1 MKNNKKL
8 FSILVLCLLVT
19 VFLSTA
25 SLAAGVALV
34 NDRADLLSADEEN
47 KLLELAQA
55 MQKQYGYSFI
65 VLTIDDAGGKTTQT
79 YAEDSYLQLADGD
92 DGAVYLIDMD
102 NREIYVATS
111 GEMMYYLY
119 DERMDKLLDD
129 AYDEISDGNYYDC
142 LRVML
147 ADTRLYMLKG
157 IPQNTYTYNET
168 TGETVYHKKTKSV
181 SPVEGLLSALGAA
194 LSGGLF
200 ALGVK
205 KRYTMK
211 GSQYVFAFKEHTKVD
226 LQRKADRLENKYITT
241 RHIPR
246 HVNSGP
252 GSGGGFGGGHQSTI
266 HTGSG
271 GHSFGGGGRKF

>member
-1 MKNNKKL
+1 MKIRKKL
-8 FSILVLCLLVT
+8 FSIIGLFFLLS
-19 VFLSTA
+19 VFCSIV
-25 SLAAGVALV
+25 SFAAGVAMV
-34 NDRADLLSADEEN
+34 KDGADLLSADEED
-47 KLLELAQA
+47 KLLELAQT

-65 VLTIDDAGGKTTQT
+65 VLTIDDAEGKTART
-79 YAEDSYLQLADGD
+79 YAEDSYLKLADGD
-92 DGAVYLIDMD
+92 DGALYLIDMD
-102 NREIYVATS
+102 NHEIYVATS

-119 DERMDKLLDD
+119 DERLNKLLDD
-129 AYDEISDGNYYDC
+129 AYEEISEGKYYDC

-147 ADTRLYMLKG
+147 ADTRLFMLKG

-168 TGETVYHKKTKSV
+168 TGETVYHEKTKSV
-181 SPVEGLLSALGAA
+181 SPVEGLLAAVGAL

-200 ALGVK
+200 AGNIK
-205 KRYTMK
+205 RRYTMK
-211 GSQYVFAFKEHTKVD
+211 GSRYVFAFKEHTKLD
-226 LQRKADRLENKYITT
+226 LQRRADHLENKFITT

-246 HVNSGP
+246 HVSTGS